1 LRFSEA
7 IGGILAVLA
16 AGAVAS
22 PAFLFDPQP
31 RWAEDPDT
39 DVVCEAVR
47 AECAGLLKDG
57 SIETEFGYI
66 QLFDAAGR
74 LAGIRMAKSTGCK
87 PLDEHLLLSERHFV
101 DVFHHDG
108 QSDLD
113 GMKLELGPGVD
124 RDKVRIAKPGS
135 TQVSFGCS

>member
-1 LRFSEA
+1 LRIRGA
-7 IGGILAVLA
+7 IGGLLA
-16 AGAVAS
+16 ALAAS
-22 PAFLFDPQP
+22 AAAAPAFLFDPQP

-39 DVVCEAVR
+39 DVVCATVR
-47 AECAGLLKDG
+47 AECPGLLKDG
-57 SIETEFGYI
+57 SIDTEFGYV
-66 QLFDAAGR
+66 QLFDADGV

-101 DVFHHDG
+101 TVFHKDG

-113 GMKLELGPGVD
+113 GVKLELGRGVD
-124 RDKVRIAKPGS
+124 PNAVRIAKPGS

>member
-1 LRFSEA
+1 MRLAGA
-7 IGGILAVLA
+7 IGASIAALA
-16 AGAVAS
+16 AGAAAA
-22 PAFLFDPQP
+22 PGFLFEPQP

-57 SIETEFGYI
+57 SIETEFGYV
-66 QLFDAAGR
+66 QLFDADGV

-101 DVFHHDG
+101 GVFHHEG
-108 QSDLD
+108 VSDLD
-113 GMKLELGPGVD
+113 GMKLELGSGVD
-124 RDKVRIAKPGS
+124 REKVRIAKPGS